1 MVEAISTASSGPPNL
16 KIETGAMPGIQ
27 PTHRVFFAGTRQST
41 PLLERIQ
48 AVSDAGF
55 TAMSVWPGDVKGV
68 DRGDLASALA
78 CAGLTLTD
86 LELIGN
92 WLPDHAGAIGPF
104 ADVIRPTLPG
114 KLLPLAES
122 LGVPAVSV
130 VELLGVKWDGPKIG
144 SAFAELCDQAADHGV
159 RLAIEFV
166 PTGAISD
173 LARAL
178 EVVER
183 ADRDNGGI
191 MVDSWHFFRS
201 GSSLEQLARCPGDRI
216 FSVQLNDAP
225 AQPETDLVA
234 GMMNRLLPGEG
245 DLNLKGFINALA
257 QTGTSAPI
265 GIEVFSSRL
274 DALSTSEATR
284 QCAAA
289 LDYCLSLT
297 QP

>member
-1 MVEAISTASSGPPNL
+1 
-16 KIETGAMPGIQ
+16 MPVIQ
-27 PTHRVFFAGTRQST
+27 PAHRVFFAGTRQTT

-48 AVSDAGF
+48 PVADAGF

-68 DRGDLASALA
+68 DRDHLKSALTL
-78 CAGLTLTD
+78 AGLTLTD

-92 WLPDHAGAIGPF
+92 WSPDHAGSTGPF
-104 ADVIRPTLPG
+104 ADIVRPTTPA

-122 LGVPAVSV
+122 LGVSTVSV
-130 VELLGVKWDGPKIG
+130 VELLGIDWNGPKIG
-144 SAFAELCDQAADHGV
+144 SAFAALCDQAADHSV

-173 LARAL
+173 FARAL

-201 GSSLEQLARCPGDRI
+201 GSSLDQLARCPGDRI

-225 AQPETDLVA
+225 AQPETDLHV

-245 DLNLKGFINALA
+245 ELNLRGLVDALA
-257 QTGTSAPI
+257 HSGSTAPM
-265 GIEVFSSRL
+265 GIEVFSERL
-274 DALSTSEATR
+274 DGLSIGEVAQRCAT
-284 QCAAA
+284 A
-289 LDYCLSLT
+289 LDYCLSFAKPQLT
-297 QP
+297 ARNCAESSEGDPSGAA